1 MKLKHQYAI
10 AFIGLIMAGWG
21 AGMISVHYLIG
32 NSSPINSVNA
42 VGLIIAFTGLAI
54 VIKTLSTLKG
64 IKLEMEYDE
73 E

>member
-1 MKLKHQYAI
+1 
-10 AFIGLIMAGWG
+10 
-21 AGMISVHYLIG
+21 MISVHYLIG